1 MTLNQMRYFCE
12 VCRWKNISQAA
23 EKLHVAQPTVSVAM
37 QALEKETGLN
47 LFYREKNKIILTP
60 EANLLLGRISSILKR
75 VDKLEQDIQS
85 MAENH
90 SPIRLAIPVQLGFT
104 FIPALLGDFCL
115 RHPEIELEV
124 VEMGGVTALRMVEEN
139 KLDLAF
145 TNFHTSAGEPLSYY
159 KLLECECFFCTWPDH
174 ALAGKASVTMEEIAS
189 EPLVLLDNHFI
200 TYRLVH
206 EAFGKAG
213 CAPNVL
219 HYTPYLHTAKN
230 LVRQHIASA
239 ILIRQ
244 SILPEDKQMV
254 IIPFKDAMIFDSG
267 IVTKKEHQIRP
278 DERILINY
286 LRKIAGQSEEPV
298 DDVISEDS

>member
-37 QALEKETGLN
+37 QAMERETGLN
-47 LFYREKNKIILTP
+47 LFYREKNRIILTP

-75 VDKLEQDIQS
+75 VDQLEQDIHS
-85 MAENH
+85 MAGSH

-104 FIPALLGDFCL
+104 FLPVLLGDFCP

-124 VEMGGVTALRMVEEN
+124 VEMGGVTALHMVEEN

-145 TNFHTSAGEPLSYY
+145 TNFHASAGEPLSYY
-159 KLLECECFFCTWPDH
+159 KLLDCECCFCTWPDH
-174 ALAGKASVTMEEIAS
+174 ALAGKSVVTLEEIAQ

-206 EAFGKAG
+206 ETFAKHG
-213 CAPNVL
+213 CTPKVL

-244 SILPEDKQMV
+244 SVLPEDKQMV
-254 IIPFKDAMIFDSG
+254 LIPFDEPMSFDSG

-278 DERILINY
+278 DERVLVDS
-286 LRKIAGQSEEPV
+286 LRKIARQSTDHINLQSSGEA
-298 DDVISEDS
+298 